1 MITDV
6 FENLFGLFRTK
17 TDKYGG
23 LWVKRFNISKENLDT
38 CNGVAK
44 PDPKTRTCAICVAL
58 NDTVFH
64 LANRPRLS
72 RHLHCKCEHMQEQE
86 LNATLDFDMRK
97 ITHYLFVHP
106 SKAGLIES
114 MGYTIEDALEVYN
127 AIAANALARYAEG
140 DYELDV
146 LNCNGQHIDIEI
158 ALHGKREKVGH
169 RYEFYTGWIAYPHGK
184 LKNATPFAGW
194 KEKEA

>member
-1 MITDV
+1 MIKDA
-6 FENLFGLFRTK
+6 FENLLGLFRSK
-17 TDKYGG
+17 TEKYGG
-23 LWVKRFNISKENLDT
+23 LWVKRFNMSKENLDT

-64 LANRPRLS
+64 LANKPCLS
-72 RHLHCKCEHMQEQE
+72 RHLYCKCEHLQEQE

-114 MGYTIEDALEVYN
+114 MGYTIEDAPEVYN

-140 DYELDV
+140 DYVLRKLDKH
-146 LNCNGQHIDIEI
+146 GQRVNIEI
-158 ALHGKREKVGH
+158 TMQGKRGKTGCI
-169 RYEFYTGWIAYPHGK
+169 YEFYTGWIAYPHGK
-184 LKNATPFAGW
+184 LKNVTPFAGW